1 MLVVVIFMAGFAQ
14 VGETHFALVRG
25 YTYKRYYL
33 RYFFL
38 CWLVAVVNYKTK
50 LQKFTTYS

>member
-1 MLVVVIFMAGFAQ
+1 MVGFAQ

-38 CWLVAVVNYKTK
+38 CWLVAVVYTNAK
-50 LQKFTTYS
+50 LRKITTYS